1 MNTTTRWLRLSPA
14 VRQEEVDRHVR
25 LLAYQLAASPRA
37 SRGGWLLDMGSE
49 SSAPVELLLVAKRRW
64 LTICATTLVRVEP
77 DSLLAPVDDPLVALP
92 VAEGA
97 YELIL
102 GQRVDLAFRADLPFL
117 EAVGKSLTRQVE
129 RGARRLLAGVRS

>member
-1 MNTTTRWLRLSPA
+1 MTTTTNWLRLSPA

-25 LLAYQLAASPRA
+25 LLAYRLTAAPRA
-37 SRGGWLLDMGSE
+37 CRGGWLLDTGSDP
-49 SSAPVELLLVAKRRW
+49 STPVELLLVARRRR

-77 DSLLAPVDDPLVALP
+77 DSLLAPVDAPLVALP
-92 VAEGA
+92 VAAGA

-102 GQRVDLAFRADLPFL
+102 GQQVDLAFRADLPFL

-129 RGARRLLAGVRS
+129 RGARRLLAGVRG